1 MEETVELRTA
11 GSTFRAYLE
20 LLRLPNVFTAIADVM
35 MGYLVVNRSFD
46 PDEPVLMLA
55 IISTC
60 LYLAGMVYNDLFDRF
75 IDAEQ
80 RPERPIPSG
89 RVSANAARWLGA
101 ILLCMAIAL
110 AVQVGWI
117 LQTQMPYVVAI
128 CLAALILLYNKW
140 LKHTLLGP
148 VAMGGC
154 RTLNVLLGM
163 SATAV
168 SLKTLDWTIAAGVGV
183 YVAGITIFARHE
195 ERISDRRMLIG
206 GLAVMLAGMG
216 TIYSVPW
223 LATGDWRLGGLD
235 YRWSLFWALIAGQI
249 AFRCGH
255 AIAIPSPERVRA
267 AVTNCIIS
275 IIVID
280 AAASLATVGVPIFSM
295 AILVLIVPATLLG
308 RWLNS
313 T

>member
-1 MEETVELRTA
+1 MDEAVESRTA

-46 PDEPVLMLA
+46 PDEPLIMLA
-55 IISTC
+55 IISSC
-60 LYLAGMVYNDLFDRF
+60 LYLAGMAFNDLFDRF

-89 RVSANAARWLGA
+89 RISANAARMLGTM
-101 ILLCMAIAL
+101 LLIVAL
-110 AVQVGWI
+110 ALAGQVGWI
-117 LQTQMPYVVAI
+117 LRTALPLVIAVG
-128 CLAALILLYNKW
+128 LAVLILLYDKW

-163 SATAV
+163 SATAI
-168 SLKTLDWTIAAGVGV
+168 SLKTLDWTIAVGVGV
-183 YVAGITIFARHE
+183 YVAGITIFAKRE
-195 ERISDRRMLIG
+195 EKLSDRRMLIA
-206 GLAVMLAGMG
+206 GLTVMLAGMG
-216 TIYSVPW
+216 MIYSVPW
-223 LATGDWRLGGLD
+223 LAAGDWRLGGLD

-249 AFRCGH
+249 VFRCSR
-255 AIAIPSPERVRA
+255 AIVIPSPDRVRV

-308 RWLNS
+308 RWLYS